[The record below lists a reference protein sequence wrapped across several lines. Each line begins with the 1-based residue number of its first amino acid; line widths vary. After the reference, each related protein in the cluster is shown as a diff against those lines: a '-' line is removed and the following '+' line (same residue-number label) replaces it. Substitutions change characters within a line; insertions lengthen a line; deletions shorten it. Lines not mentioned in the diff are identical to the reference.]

1 MPDTPAAEGRAVC
14 GFLWQ
19 GLHAGSAPLH
29 RYLKAKEAAALC
41 DGQRAGKSF
50 TWAMRTLSLE
60 ASAVDIGV
68 NVHPRV
74 KEGVSEQRNQVT
86 QGKIDHCLGE
96 YS

>member
-1 MPDTPAAEGRAVC
+1 MASC
-14 GFLWQ
+14 GKGYVQDQLLCTGTSKQ
-19 GLHAGSAPLH
+19 
-29 RYLKAKEAAALC
+29 KEAAALC
-41 DGQRAGKSF
+41 DGQRAGKSC

-74 KEGVSEQRNQVT
+74 KEGVSEQRSQDI
-86 QGKIDHCLGE
+86 QGKIDHCLGK